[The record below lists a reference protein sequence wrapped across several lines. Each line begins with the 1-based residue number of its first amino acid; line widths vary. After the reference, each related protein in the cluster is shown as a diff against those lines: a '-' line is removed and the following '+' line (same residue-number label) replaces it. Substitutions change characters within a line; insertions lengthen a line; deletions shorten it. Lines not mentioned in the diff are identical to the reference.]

1 MWKSTFTLCAQVQV
15 IGYVEPK
22 GQTECELTQQTK
34 PEMLSLVLGF
44 CHSES
49 HAFRWEQLT
58 ASL

>member
-44 CHSES
+44 CH
-49 HAFRWEQLT
+49 L
-58 ASL
+58 